1 MATKRTSTGAVKKKK
16 TNADLLLNRE
26 RYMVTK
32 NMESQKYSMPLFQSL
47 QYKIVS
53 KRRSLRPVA
62 KSKAMKA
69 YPWSRFR
76 NHLIKPYIL
85 KFIGCS

>member
-1 MATKRTSTGAVKKKK
+1 MNLAKYINGNKKDFYRCSEEKKK

-47 QYKIVS
+47 QY
-53 KRRSLRPVA
+53 
-62 KSKAMKA
+62 
-69 YPWSRFR
+69 
-76 NHLIKPYIL
+76 
-85 KFIGCS
+85 